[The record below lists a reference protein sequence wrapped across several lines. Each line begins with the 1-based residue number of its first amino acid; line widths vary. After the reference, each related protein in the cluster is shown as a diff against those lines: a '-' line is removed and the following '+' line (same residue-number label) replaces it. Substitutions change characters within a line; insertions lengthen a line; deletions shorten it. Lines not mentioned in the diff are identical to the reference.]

1 MLMKILAVLLAL
13 LAAFAVFVAIQPAVY
28 TVSRTAT
35 IPGSPAT
42 VFGMVND
49 FHEWENWSPWGK
61 LDPKMTT
68 KYSGPA
74 SGVGAD
80 YEWKGNADV
89 GEGKMTITESE
100 ANKHIGIRL
109 EFVAPFASVA
119 QTDFHFKPSGEATE
133 VIWNMSGKNG
143 FMEKAFSLFMNMDA
157 MIGADF
163 EKGLNQLAA
172 SVKATPAKGVQPA
185 APPAVVAP

>member
-1 MLMKILAVLLAL
+1 MKILVVILAL
-13 LAAFAVFVAIQPAVY
+13 LAAFAVFVAIQPAEY
-28 TVSRTAT
+28 AVSRTAT

-49 FHEWENWSPWGK
+49 FHEWEKWSPWGK
-61 LDPKMTT
+61 LDPQMTT

-74 SGVGAD
+74 SGAGAV

-89 GEGKMTITESE
+89 GEGKMTITESN
-100 ANKHIGIRL
+100 ANEHIGIRL

-119 QTDFHFKPSGEATE
+119 QTDFHFKPAGEATE
-133 VIWNMSGKNG
+133 VTWSMSGKNG
-143 FMEKAFSLFMNMDA
+143 FVEKAFSLFMNMDA

-172 SVKATPAKGVQPA
+172 AVKALPAKEMETDS
-185 APPAVVAP
+185 PPAVAAP